1 MKAKVTAVK
10 QQVKRADRYSIYVDG
25 KYTFSLHERQLVAS
39 GLHSGQ
45 ELTKSELAA
54 FQSESTEGKLFDRLL
69 NVLSYRPRSEWELRD
84 YLRRKQA
91 EPEIA
96 DKLIEKLRELRY
108 VDDEAFARAW
118 VESRM
123 ASKPTSR
130 RKLKAELQA
139 KRVDAAIIDNVLEE
153 AADSASDSI
162 AIQQLIEKKR
172 ARYPDETKLMQYLAR
187 QGFSYGDIRSALERH
202 D

>member
-1 MKAKVTAVK
+1 MKVTAVK
-10 QQVKRADRYSIYVDG
+10 QQAKRADRYSVYVDG
-25 KYTFSLHERQLVAS
+25 KYTFSLHERQLIAV

-45 ELTKSELAA
+45 ELTKAELEA
-54 FQSESTEGKLFDRLL
+54 FQSESAEGKLFDKLL

-91 EPEIA
+91 EPEVA

-139 KRVDAAIIDNVLEE
+139 KRVDLAIIDNALEE
-153 AADSASDSI
+153 TTDSASDLA

-187 QGFSYGDIRSALERH
+187 QGFSYGDIRTALEH
-202 D
+202 QD

>member
-1 MKAKVTAVK
+1 MKVTAIK
-10 QQVKRADRYSIYVDG
+10 QQLKRVDRYSVYVDG
-25 KYTFSLHERQLVAS
+25 KYRFSLHERQLVSS
-39 GLHSGQ
+39 GIHSGQ
-45 ELTKSELAA
+45 ELSEDDLAA
-54 FQSESTEGKLFDRLL
+54 FQAESSEGKLFDRLL

-91 EPEIA
+91 EPEVA

-130 RKLKAELQA
+130 RKLSAELRA
-139 KRVDAAIIDNVLEE
+139 KRIDTSIIDSTLDETTDADSDLAAIR
-153 AADSASDSI
+153 
-162 AIQQLIEKKR
+162 QLVEKKR
-172 ARYPDETKLMQYLAR
+172 AHYSDETKLMQYLAR
-187 QGFSYGDIRSALERH
+187 RGFSYGDIRSVIDQA